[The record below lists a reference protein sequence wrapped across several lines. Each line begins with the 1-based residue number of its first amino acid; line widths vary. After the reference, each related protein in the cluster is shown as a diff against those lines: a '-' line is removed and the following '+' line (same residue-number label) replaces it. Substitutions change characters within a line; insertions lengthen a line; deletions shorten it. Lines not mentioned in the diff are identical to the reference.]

1 MARLKFRRAVITGAT
16 ALALVAGGTAAGAA
30 IGSGPV
36 DSNGVIHGCWTNAA
50 LHGSHIFVLQD
61 AGTGCPSGTTAIEW
75 NQAGPA
81 GPAGS
86 PGPAGPKGDTGPQG
100 PPGNDG
106 AAGPADPAGLA
117 GAAGS
122 NGNTVLNGT
131 GAPADSIG
139 DNSDFYIDTAAQV
152 LYGPKSGGTWPAA
165 GVSLVG
171 PPGPQGPPGTAGGLD
186 AINRTPCDT
195 GTPEAGT
202 LQVTYSPQPDGTV
215 TTNIGCDETTPQFGV
230 NVTITDNQSSGS
242 LLVTSSPGTISC
254 SRASFGTFGQC
265 SELFAQGTTVTLTE
279 STAGGTVTFDS
290 WSGCTVVSHD
300 GTQCILANVTS
311 ERNVT
316 AVFH

>member
-1 MARLKFRRAVITGAT
+1 MRCQVVASQFWYRFGVTLLAAGTTAGAVIMG
-16 ALALVAGGTAAGAA
+16 
-30 IGSGPV
+30 GPV
-36 DSNGVIHGCWTNAA
+36 DGSGMIHGCWTNAA
-50 LHGSHIFVLQD
+50 VHGSHIFVLQD
-61 AGTGCPSGTTAIEW
+61 AGTSCPNGTTAIAW

-81 GPAGS
+81 GPAGP

-106 AAGPADPAGLA
+106 AAGPAGPAGPA

-131 GAPADSIG
+131 GAPAGSIG
-139 DNSDFYIDTAAQV
+139 DNGDFYIDTTAQV

-186 AINRTPCDT
+186 AMSGTPCDT

-202 LQVTYSPQPDGTV
+202 LQVTYSPQPDGTL
-215 TTNIGCDETTPQFGV
+215 TTNIGCAETTPQFGV
-230 NVTITDNQSSGS
+230 NVTITDNQSPGS

-254 SRASFGTFGQC
+254 HRAPFGTFGQC

-279 STAGGTVTFDS
+279 STAAGTLTFDS
-290 WSGCTVVSHD
+290 WSGCTLVSPD

>member
-1 MARLKFRRAVITGAT
+1 MTVKRSVTILISAGAG
-16 ALALVAGGTAAGAA
+16 LALLAAGTTAGAA
-30 IGSGPV
+30 IMGGPV
-36 DSNGVIHGCWTNAA
+36 DGSGVIHGCWTNAA
-50 LHGSHIFVLQD
+50 LNGTHVFVLQD
-61 AGTGCPSGTTAIEW
+61 AGTTCPKGTAAIAW
-75 NQAGPA
+75 NQAGPT
-81 GPAGS
+81 GPAGAAGP
-86 PGPAGPKGDTGPQG
+86 PGPAGAKGDTGPQG

-106 AAGPADPAGLA
+106 AVGPSGPAGPAGSTGPA

-139 DNSDFYIDTAAQV
+139 DNGDFYIDTAAQV

-186 AINRTPCDT
+186 AMNGTPCDT

-202 LQVTYSPQPDGTV
+202 LQVIYSPQPDGML
-215 TTNIGCDETTPQFGV
+215 TTNISCAENTPQIGV
-230 NVTITDNQSSGS
+230 NVTATDNLSPGS

-254 SRASFGTFGQC
+254 RRASFGTVGPC

-279 STAGGTVTFDS
+279 STAGGAAFDS
-290 WSGCTVVSHD
+290 WTGYPLSRQMAPSASSRT
-300 GTQCILANVTS
+300 
-311 ERNVT
+311 
-316 AVFH
+316 